1 MIRRLILISL
11 TLAAAACQ
19 RFSTPSFSGFGG
31 DPKGGAVVIT
41 REGCGSCH
49 EIPGV
54 VDADGQ
60 AGPPLTHFAR
70 RTLIAGVLPNTPSN
84 LVLWLK
90 TPQTVVP
97 GNAMPNM
104 GLSDGQAK
112 DVATYLYTI
121 K

>member
-1 MIRRLILISL
+1 MIRRCLILAAL
-11 TLAAAACQ
+11 LATSACQ
-19 RFSTPSFSGFGG
+19 RTHDANLQSLG
-31 DPKGGAVVIT
+31 DPKLGLIMIT

-54 VDADGQ
+54 VDADGE

-90 TPQTVVP
+90 TPQSVVP
-97 GNAMPNM
+97 ENAMPNM
-104 GLSDGQAK
+104 GLSDAQAK
-112 DVATYLYTI
+112 DVAAYLYTI

>member
-1 MIRRLILISL
+1 MIRRSILIAL
-11 TLAAAACQ
+11 MLAAGACQ
-19 RFSTPSFSGFGG
+19 RFNAPSFSGFGG
-31 DPKGGAVVIT
+31 DPKSGAVVIT

-60 AGPPLTHFAR
+60 AGPPLAHFAR
-70 RTLIAGVLPNTPSN
+70 RTIIAGILPNTPSN
-84 LVLWLK
+84 LVLWLT
-90 TPQTVVP
+90 TPQAVVP

-104 GLSDGQAK
+104 GLTDSQAK
-112 DVATYLYTI
+112 DVAAYLYTI